1 MIVCVMQIDRPKL
14 YKSVNVFIFFVDVC
28 FFLETF
34 APFCSEILLLE
45 NGNLSCSVL
54 YSSTS
59 FVVILGYMCCN
70 DQLILLQGVSFLK
83 PQYEGL
89 SGCYFLPCQYHKAL
103 CFTPSFLVLLSVCAT
118 LFSLQPQSLPCQHYY
133 FSLLKL
139 LISTT

>member
-1 MIVCVMQIDRPKL
+1 MAISDGITEYLLLQDPVWVFSLHECIILHRAKVTQNMWRNLVTTHDSLCYADRPKL
-14 YKSVNVFIFFVDVC
+14 YKSVNVFIFFVNVC
-28 FFLETF
+28 FLLETS

-83 PQYEGL
+83 P
-89 SGCYFLPCQYHKAL
+89 
-103 CFTPSFLVLLSVCAT
+103 
-118 LFSLQPQSLPCQHYY
+118 
-133 FSLLKL
+133 
-139 LISTT
+139 

>member
-1 MIVCVMQIDRPKL
+1 MAISDGITEYLLLQDPVWVFSLHECIILHCAKVTQNMWRNLVTTHDSLCYADRPKL
-14 YKSVNVFIFFVDVC
+14 YKSVNVFIFFVNVC
-28 FFLETF
+28 FLLETS

-83 PQYEGL
+83 P
-89 SGCYFLPCQYHKAL
+89 
-103 CFTPSFLVLLSVCAT
+103 
-118 LFSLQPQSLPCQHYY
+118 
-133 FSLLKL
+133 
-139 LISTT
+139 

>member
-14 YKSVNVFIFFVDVC
+14 YKSVNVFIFFVNVC
-28 FFLETF
+28 FLLETS

-103 CFTPSFLVLLSVCAT
+103 CFTPSFLVLLSQRVQLCS
-118 LFSLQPQSLPCQHYY
+118 LFSHNPCQHYY